1 MVSEKPSLP
10 HSKPLVIKALTM
22 SPIPCFNKQRSGCRP
37 FCDILIGETK
47 IFTTAQEYER
57 MRWVDENVDTEAD
70 LATSYQ
76 LNQLNVLQRTQ
87 DPGG

>member
-1 MVSEKPSLP
+1 MRSDTTAVLSFYLCRYIGYVCSMVSEKPSLP

-57 MRWVDENVDTEAD
+57 MRWA
-70 LATSYQ
+70 
-76 LNQLNVLQRTQ
+76 
-87 DPGG
+87 G